1 MRDLPI
7 VFPISLV
14 VILIAIFFTAAYAI
28 SEDAL
33 SEASPAY
40 ASTLE
45 SPIASTDAPKDS
57 AADTDWYQQAA
68 IFVCPLH

>member
-1 MRDLPI
+1 MRELPI
-7 VFPISLV
+7 VFPISLA

-33 SEASPAY
+33 SETSPAY
-40 ASTLE
+40 ASTHEPL
-45 SPIASTDAPKDS
+45 IASSGAASDS
-57 AADTDWYQQAA
+57 AAETDWYQQAA

>member
-1 MRDLPI
+1 MKELPLI
-7 VFPISLV
+7 FPVSFL

-33 SEASPAY
+33 SGATPAY
-40 ASTLE
+40 ASAHE
-45 SPIASTDAPKDS
+45 ASVATGNSDDKTAEN
-57 AADTDWYQQAA
+57 DWYQQAA

>member
-40 ASTLE
+40 AKF
-45 SPIASTDAPKDS
+45 SPSYTRQCLPMAVTRTKMA
-57 AADTDWYQQAA
+57 
-68 IFVCPLH
+68 